1 MNKSKFLKRPLAA
14 LLAILMVVALV
25 PMSAFAA
32 AGDPDVIKVG
42 GEEVKLGDGT
52 ATVGLTLPSGTSGIV
67 ENTLKALQFE
77 LRSDNGTT
85 VGILD
90 KDGKMI
96 GTSLLGRPDI
106 STAKKTVNV
115 WEKSNHPTDTLWGD
129 YTGMKLRVTEKG
141 KTPVNYDLVI
151 TVSQRHASNDTTLAA
166 VESTRIVNYEIDEV
180 TKTVTIIKPIG
191 TDDTSTKL
199 GLDASSFKP
208 TNKNATVTVTKGSG
222 ASAGVITGITVIA
235 EDKSKQNYEVNY
247 KIEKIFE
254 EFGVKDVEVLNE
266 VTETESTT
274 KGQVNMTVKI
284 PYGTKVDEL
293 IPTFTTCDTVKTIQA
308 NGGFSKKG
316 TGVDLYNAEIGKT
329 TSGVANWA
337 TGNRA
342 ADQTEAGNHAALTEA
357 KTFTIKVR
365 TGVSSNW
372 DASVV
377 STGDVVV
384 TFIPVKNHEAL
395 LKGMKVSTEDAT
407 SKTETYNQVVQN
419 IDGTYPTIYVGDVSN
434 DVLSDKEN
442 ENNSAAV
449 VTATDRSVKLYV
461 SADSKVTFVNPYEGY
476 AVGKIKTVATDGTG
490 DPATGATS
498 FEQITVENRDSNGN
512 YAIEFTDL
520 NLREFYSDY
529 MHIKVESEDGSNA
542 EDYFINFR
550 GTPSGDPE
558 VYSVTLHGKSGV
570 ADATGTKNSDGDVI
584 IHVPYDNS
592 LIDNPTMSTN
602 LATKYP
608 NITVNANSGTTT
620 AAISYTGTNQPHGS
634 DPITENSPISY
645 LGGFASTAGSG
656 FPAGITLPTGC
667 KFYFELHTSYD
678 SGIADGTACP
688 TPLPDDEFETRVFIV
703 VDPASTN
710 AVIDSIKVTDKNT
723 LLSSYNEVYDGEI
736 DPDTKA
742 IRVEVPFSF
751 GKNSKGVYVENTLI
765 YVYDWEFNGTYATDS
780 NGTPN
785 GKDTLTFEFDRL
797 DEQGILSNQKMPFM
811 RLPSTAITT
820 VTGEATFDYKNGV
833 PVKVYSEAV
842 GTPNASTKPTDT
854 YYLYAVRQPAN
865 DAHELLNVTSTDPK
879 VTVARDTA
887 VDNLNR
893 WIISVPENYDSQNGV
908 SQAPEFELIFD
919 RSEKSTV
926 KNGNNTWVAAD
937 NTSAAFKVAG
947 GNLYFK
953 NEKVAVTDG
962 RVIHFTVVA
971 EDGRATGEYEFV
983 IDHAEP
989 SNDATLKSVKVD
1001 DEISFTQDGDKFIVE
1016 DLSGNEN
1023 YDVAKLPVVIETN
1036 DPGAAVTVD
1045 GKAYKFDSATGTS
1058 NITVDLSEGKTA
1070 EVVVTA
1076 ADEVTT
1082 ATYTLSMRD
1091 GSAPVEKPSDKYTD
1105 LDKVTNDTMRD
1116 KVKAAIDMG
1125 IMGSTSSTAYVF
1137 APKADIGRK
1146 DIAVIIARADLI
1158 ASSEDIAN
1166 AEQADEAL
1174 KAMYTDGKDAFNDL
1188 AKCNDVQKAAIR
1200 YCAEKEIVKG
1210 DGAGF
1215 NPDGKLAREEIAVI
1229 LTNWTKVEVDK
1240 NNTENVNKIADWN
1253 EISNWAKPYVNAVYA
1268 NKLMNGKGTGF
1279 DPKGTVNREQTAS
1292 VLVDAFGI
1300 IYPEFGN

>member
-1 MNKSKFLKRPLAA
+1 KFLKRPLAA

-32 AGDPDVIKVG
+32 EPDVIKVG

-166 VESTRIVNYEIDEV
+166 VESTRIVNYEIDEA

-222 ASAGVITGITVIA
+222 ASTGVITGITVIA

-284 PYGTKVDEL
+284 PYGTKTNEL

-308 NGGFSKKG
+308 NGGFGKKG
-316 TGVDLYNAEIGKT
+316 SDVDLYNAEIGKT

-337 TGNRA
+337 AGDTA

-372 DASVV
+372 DTSVV

-407 SKTETYNQVVQN
+407 NKTETYNQVVQN

-584 IHVPYDNS
+584 IHVPYDVT
-592 LIDNPTMSTN
+592 LIDNATMQTA
-602 LATKYP
+602 LAGKYTH
-608 NITVNANSGTTT
+608 ITVEASSGTTV
-620 AAISYTGTNQPHGS
+620 AAIDLTGNANPVHTATPVTEKSPIGLLGSLATTYTGFGTV
-634 DPITENSPISY
+634 TV
-645 LGGFASTAGSG
+645 
-656 FPAGITLPTGC
+656 PAGC
-667 KFYFELHTSYD
+667 KFYSELHTSYSSD
-678 SGIADGTACP
+678 IADGAACS
-688 TPLPDDEFETRVFIV
+688 LLADGEFETRVFIV

-710 AVIDSIKVTDKNT
+710 AVIDNIKLTNKTT
-723 LLSSYNEVYDGEI
+723 LLETYNEVYEGEI
-736 DPDTKA
+736 DADNKT
-742 IRVEVPFSF
+742 IRIEVPFSF
-751 GKNSKGVYVENTLI
+751 GKTNGVYATQDI
-765 YVYDWEFNGTYATDS
+765 YVHDWEFNGTHATRH
-780 NGTPN
+780 NGTVDVKTGFPADFTEL
-785 GKDTLTFEFDRL
+785 DTQNRNCLL
-797 DEQGILSNQKMPFM
+797 Q
-811 RLPSTAITT
+811 LPSTAITT
-820 VTGEATFDYKNGV
+820 IAGEATFDYKTNGKKI
-833 PVKVYSEAV
+833 KVWSEAD
-842 GTPNASTKPTDT
+842 GTSANITSAVNETDT

-937 NTSAAFKVAG
+937 KTGAAFKVAG
-947 GNLYFK
+947 GSLYFK

-989 SNDATLKSVKVD
+989 SDDATLKSVKVD

-1016 DLSGNEN
+1016 DLSENEN
-1023 YDVAKLPVVIETN
+1023 YDVTKLPVVIETN
-1036 DPGAAVTVD
+1036 DPGATVTVD

-1082 ATYTLSMRD
+1082 ATYTLSMKD

-1105 LDKVTNDTMRD
+1105 LDKVTNDTMRN
-1116 KVKAAIDMG
+1116 KVKA
-1125 IMGSTSSTAYVF
+1125 
-1137 APKADIGRK
+1137 
-1146 DIAVIIARADLI
+1146 
-1158 ASSEDIAN
+1158 
-1166 AEQADEAL
+1166 
-1174 KAMYTDGKDAFNDL
+1174 
-1188 AKCNDVQKAAIR
+1188 
-1200 YCAEKEIVKG
+1200 
-1210 DGAGF
+1210 
-1215 NPDGKLAREEIAVI
+1215 
-1229 LTNWTKVEVDK
+1229 
-1240 NNTENVNKIADWN
+1240 
-1253 EISNWAKPYVNAVYA
+1253 
-1268 NKLMNGKGTGF
+1268 
-1279 DPKGTVNREQTAS
+1279 
-1292 VLVDAFGI
+1292 
-1300 IYPEFGN
+1300 